1 MPVDIHLHCI
11 TDPLT
16 HSNCYILSEKSRTLI
31 IDPNCYQEIHSYL
44 TTHQLVP
51 EYIILTHEHCD
62 HIAALN
68 DMRKYYSLK
77 VLCSAACS
85 QGIQSTTLNMTRI
98 METYLYFKSQG

>member
-1 MPVDIHLHCI
+1 MPAVIQPHCI

-16 HSNCYILSEKSRTLI
+16 QSNCYILTAESHALI

-44 TTHQLVP
+44 ANHQLVP

-68 DMRKYYSLK
+68 DMRKNYDIK
-77 VLCSAACS
+77 VLCSAA
-85 QGIQSTTLNMTRI
+85 
-98 METYLYFKSQG
+98 